1 MYISI
6 VDVIMNGLIAWIN
19 EGITFALQKAVE
31 ICGTYVVD
39 FIADN
44 RLPPGVER
52 TFTAFF
58 ESFFTVKGMNFI
70 ESLQSNVLVPI
81 GMALCL
87 LLMGFG
93 IVRNMFSGLGFAGEN
108 PVKMVL
114 RWFIAGVMVFI
125 LDDIFVFCLNNI
137 YMPASN
143 MFQQLPTVSAPS
155 MDFNVG
161 FGALTETILLLV
173 FGIMII
179 TNLFKLAIE
188 IVERYLLCN
197 VLIVFSPLLA
207 ASITLETTL
216 KVFQSAVKMVV
227 GQSIIMLL
235 NIVTVKLVTLS
246 FNPLLY
252 DLTNNNRELDHVA
265 KIFIDMVFILALLK
279 IAQRFDNY
287 MRDLGLLV
295 GITGGNLWGD
305 IMAAAHTVGGLLSPV
320 TKGLSK
326 GIKGAIAGGS
336 AASAM
341 TGSKMF
347 SAAKAGGIANAGL
360 NAVNSMA
367 PGGLKN
373 ARIASDKNG
382 NTLIS
387 GTDKNGNSQ
396 IFRMSE
402 MKDGAID
409 KFKNDKNQQAII
421 GQNGR
426 AYAVENLTGKAASG
440 SASAMAAEAMAER
453 ELNSSRAIPLAGGS
467 TTDTHGNVPQRAA
480 ASLGALGT
488 IGGVSLA
495 NADTFVPNNE
505 RIGSGNTS
513 EALKDLE
520 SRFGQ
525 GSNVVAATG
534 GDTDSLA
541 FRGVDAL
548 QGAGMSDEN
557 ISKLSA
563 DDLKNMGAYS
573 ETGGELT
580 EDNLQNTLGTAREL
594 NAVGVAPE
602 NVSSDMIAGY
612 HDMQTNG
619 FAPTNETMA
628 ENGEALVGMNKEAN
642 VDNMAIM
649 SSINSAGIQTEDITS
664 GMVDGVAE
672 AKANGITLNDDKDI
686 KAAGNL
692 NDEGIPVTLP
702 NISGSRGLSDM
713 NVPTN
718 ENTLAGYGAAT
729 SAYNN
734 SPSREQVLASTACIE
749 NGISPTRSNIERMR
763 KCSDSNGDYSVDS
776 FYASQHDSAIKYC
789 EDSGIDPA
797 TYSHAVVVARC
808 NGEAKPSVAQLDAIN
823 SAVQEAQTNH
833 SSPLE
838 GARTN
843 FGKYLNGTQQKGEI
857 AQNHIFGKKR

>member
-1 MYISI
+1 MYGNI
-6 VDVIMNGLIAWIN
+6 VTFIVNGLIAWIN
-19 EGITFALQKAVE
+19 EGIVFALQKAVE

-39 FIADN
+39 FIAGSQ
-44 RLPPGVER
+44 LPDGVER
-52 TFTAFF
+52 TFTAVF
-58 ESFFTVKGMNFI
+58 ERFFTTSNGTNFI
-70 ESLQSNVLVPI
+70 ESLQNNVLVPI

-93 IVRNMFSGLGFAGEN
+93 IFRNMFSGLGFAGEN

-143 MFQQLPTVSAPS
+143 MFQQLPTVSEPS
-155 MDFNVG
+155 MSYSMG
-161 FGALTETILLLV
+161 FSALTETILLLV

-216 KVFQSAVKMVV
+216 KVFQSTVKMVV
-227 GQSIIMLL
+227 GQGIIMLL
-235 NIVTVKLVTLS
+235 NIVTVKLVSLS
-246 FNPLLY
+246 FNPLLN
-252 DLTNNNRELDHVA
+252 DLT
-265 KIFIDMVFILALLK
+265 DMSAGVSVKHATLILVDMIFILALLK
-279 IAQRFDNY
+279 VAQRFDNY

-295 GITGGNLWGD
+295 GVTGGNLWGD
-305 IMAAAHTVGGLLSPV
+305 IIAATHTVSGLFSSAAKKIGKLGAKGAAAGSAGAATAMMG
-320 TKGLSK
+320 SK
-326 GIKGAIAGGS
+326 AFS
-336 AASAM
+336 AAS
-341 TGSKMF
+341 
-347 SAAKAGGIANAGL
+347 AGGIANAGL

-409 KFKNDKNQQAII
+409 KFKNDKNQQAVI

-426 AYAVENLTGKAASG
+426 AYAVENLTGKAAAG

-453 ELNSSRAIPLAGGS
+453 ELNSSRAVPLAGDS
-467 TTDTHGNVPQRAA
+467 TVTASGGTDQRAA

-495 NADTFVPNNE
+495 NADKFIPNDE

-513 EALKDLE
+513 EALQDLE
-520 SRFGQ
+520 SRFGP

-541 FRGVDAL
+541 FKGVDAL
-548 QGAGMSDEN
+548 QGAGMRDED

-563 DDLKNMGAYS
+563 KDLENMGAYS
-573 ETGGELT
+573 ETGGKLT
-580 EDNLQNTLGTAREL
+580 KDNLQNTLGTAREL

-602 NVSSDMIAGY
+602 NVSSNMIAGY
-612 HDMQTNG
+612 HDMQKNG
-619 FAPTNETMA
+619 FVPTNETMA
-628 ENGEALVGMNKEAN
+628 ENGEALVGMDKEAN

-672 AKANGITLNDDKDI
+672 AKANGITLNNDKDI
-686 KAAGNL
+686 KVAGSL
-692 NDEGIPVTLP
+692 NDEGIPVTMP
-702 NISGSRGLSDM
+702 NIS
-713 NVPTN
+713 
-718 ENTLAGYGAAT
+718 GYGAAT
-729 SAYNN
+729 STYDN
-734 SPSREQVLASTACIE
+734 SPSREQVLASTTCVE

-763 KCSDSNGDYSVDS
+763 KCSDNNGGYSVDS
-776 FYASQHDSAIKYC
+776 FYASQHNSAIKYC
-789 EDSGIDPA
+789 ENSGIDPA
-797 TYSHAVVVARC
+797 TYSNAVVAARC
-808 NGEAKPSVAQLDAIN
+808 HGVANPSTAQLDAMN
-823 SAVQEAQTNH
+823 NAFKRAQANNASLTWSAFNGSKT
-833 SSPLE
+833 
-838 GARTN
+838 
-843 FGKYLNGTQQKGEI
+843 GKKVR
-857 AQNHIFGKKR
+857 NHIFGKKDS

>member
-19 EGITFALQKAVE
+19 EGIAFALQKAVD
-31 ICGTYVVD
+31 ICGTYVIGY
-39 FIADN
+39 IAGDN
-44 RLPPGVER
+44 LPKGVER

-58 ESFFTVKGMNFI
+58 ESFFTAEGTNFI
-70 ESLQSNVLVPI
+70 GSLQNNVLVPI

-143 MFQQLPTVSAPS
+143 MFQQLPTVSVPS

-336 AASAM
+336 AASAT

-347 SAAKAGGIANAGL
+347 SAASAGDVANAGL
-360 NAVNSMA
+360 NAVNSMV
-367 PGGLKN
+367 PGGLKD
-373 ARIASDKNG
+373 AKIASDKDG

-387 GTDKNGNSQ
+387 GTDENGNSQ
-396 IFRMSE
+396 IFRMSA
-402 MKDGAID
+402 MNDGAVD
-409 KFKNDKNQQAII
+409 KFKNDKNQQAVI

-440 SASAMAAEAMAER
+440 SPSAMAAEAMATKA
-453 ELNSSRAIPLAGGS
+453 LNSSKAIPLAGGS
-467 TTDTHGNVPQRAA
+467 TTDAHGNVPWRAA
-480 ASLGALGT
+480 ASLGTLGT

-495 NADTFVPNNE
+495 NADRFVPNNE
-505 RIGSGNTS
+505 KIGSGNTS

-520 SRFGQ
+520 GLYGK
-525 GSNVVAATG
+525 GSDEITDENIARAAKMKAEGIPINKDTMQDSNIVAATG
-534 GDTDSLA
+534 GDMDPLA
-541 FRGVDAL
+541 FEGVDAL
-548 QGAGMSDEN
+548 RAAGMSDEDM
-557 ISKLSA
+557 SKLFA

-580 EDNLQNTLGTAREL
+580 ENNVQNTLDAAR
-594 NAVGVAPE
+594 
-602 NVSSDMIAGY
+602 D
-612 HDMQTNG
+612 
-619 FAPTNETMA
+619 
-628 ENGEALVGMNKEAN
+628 
-642 VDNMAIM
+642 
-649 SSINSAGIQTEDITS
+649 INSAGIQSDDITS
-664 GMVDGVAE
+664 GMVNGYAE
-672 AKANGITLNDDKDI
+672 AKAKGNVLSNANDI
-686 KAAGNL
+686 IAAGAL
-692 NDEGIPVTLP
+692 KDEGFPVT
-702 NISGSRGLSDM
+702 I
-713 NVPTN
+713 
-718 ENTLAGYGAAT
+718 
-729 SAYNN
+729 
-734 SPSREQVLASTACIE
+734 
-749 NGISPTRSNIERMR
+749 SNINRH
-763 KCSDSNGDYSVDS
+763 N
-776 FYASQHDSAIKYC
+776 SAVEYC
-789 EDSGIDPA
+789 EKNNLDPA
-797 TYSHAVVVARC
+797 KYANAVMCAHSYERK
-808 NGEAKPSVAQLDAIN
+808 NPSVAELDKLNEAF
-823 SAVQEAQTNH
+823 QEARASNT
-833 SSPLE
+833 SL
-838 GARTN
+838 TW
-843 FGKYLNGTQQKGEI
+843 GKFRKKQACNTALYC
-857 AQNHIFGKKR
+857 IFGSK

>member
-1 MYISI
+1 M
-6 VDVIMNGLIAWIN
+6 
-19 EGITFALQKAVE
+19 
-31 ICGTYVVD
+31 
-39 FIADN
+39 
-44 RLPPGVER
+44 
-52 TFTAFF
+52 
-58 ESFFTVKGMNFI
+58 
-70 ESLQSNVLVPI
+70 VPI

-93 IVRNMFSGLGFAGEN
+93 IFRNMFSGLGFAGEN

-409 KFKNDKNQQAII
+409 KFKNDKNQQAVI

-440 SASAMAAEAMAER
+440 SASAMAAEAMATKA
-453 ELNSSRAIPLAGGS
+453 LNSSKAIPLAGGS
-467 TTDTHGNVPQRAA
+467 TADAHGNVPWRAA
-480 ASLGALGT
+480 ASLGTLGT
-488 IGGVSLA
+488 VGGVSLA
-495 NADTFVPNNE
+495 NADKFVPNSE
-505 RIGSGNTS
+505 KIGSGNTS

-520 SRFGQ
+520 GIYGK
-525 GSNVVAATG
+525 GSDEITDESIARAAEMKANEIPINEKTMQDSNIVAATG
-534 GDTDSLA
+534 SDMDPLA
-541 FRGVDAL
+541 FAGVDAL
-548 QGAGMSDEN
+548 RAAGMSDEDM
-557 ISKLSA
+557 SKLSA

-573 ETGGELT
+573 ENGGELT
-580 EDNLQNTLGTAREL
+580 VDNMQDALDTARGL
-594 NAVGVAPE
+594 NEIGVSPE
-602 NVSSDMIAGY
+602 NVSPEMIAGH
-612 HDMQTNG
+612 HDMTKDG
-619 FAPTNETMA
+619 FVPTDEGMA
-628 ENGEALVGMNKEAN
+628 NNGEALVNMGKEAN
-642 VDNMAIM
+642 IDNMAVM
-649 SSINSAGIQTEDITS
+649 GSINEAGIQASDVTP
-664 GMVDGVAE
+664 GMFDGYAE
-672 AKANGITLNDDKDI
+672 AKAKGNALSNADDI
-686 KAAGNL
+686 KAAGVLKDKN
-692 NDEGIPVTLP
+692 IPVTDQ
-702 NISGSRGLSDM
+702 NISASKNLDNM
-713 NVPTN
+713 NISTD
-718 ENTLAGYGAAT
+718 ENTLAGYNAAT
-729 SAYNN
+729 ALYGDSNN
-734 SPSREQVLASTACIE
+734 RGYTLASSACCA
-749 NGISPTRSNIERMR
+749 NGIPPTPQNVENMLKCASRSGDYAIGKFYANDAGMT
-763 KCSDSNGDYSVDS
+763 KYSDSLVTQY
-776 FYASQHDSAIKYC
+776 DSAVSYC
-789 EDSGIDPA
+789 ASSNVETSN
-797 TYSHAVVVARC
+797 YVHAVVFAR
-808 NGEAKPSVAQLDAIN
+808 NSGQNKPTVTQLN
-823 SAVQEAQTNH
+823 AVNNAFKEAQVSDPSLTWNKFNG
-833 SSPLE
+833 SKE
-838 GARTN
+838 GRMARN
-843 FGKYLNGTQQKGEI
+843 R
-857 AQNHIFGKKR
+857 IFGQKNS